1 MFLFKKEYCKCISMK
16 HFKMK
21 NTVNWE
27 SANVY
32 HLNVSIFKGR
42 IPMAKEPN
50 LEKVLVTQ
58 SSPTLCDSMDCSLP
72 GSMEFS
78 RQGYWSQLVAIPF
91 FKGSSRPIFPG
102 RTWVSCI
109 AGRFFTSWV
118 IREPLEPHVIR
129 TPQSR
134 KDRQGRSE
142 ILLAFCW
149 LNPSG
154 WCTVENLNNF
164 SLF

>member
-72 GSMEFS
+72 GFMEFS

-109 AGRFFTSWV
+109 AGRFFTSWAT
-118 IREPLEPHVIR
+118 REAQDFLLLTFKMILTFKTGKEMNHVEKVS
-129 TPQSR
+129 P
-134 KDRQGRSE
+134 
-142 ILLAFCW
+142 AW
-149 LNPSG
+149 LMISKKK
-154 WCTVENLNNF
+154 
-164 SLF
+164 